1 MSIAIV
7 IVFCLLILCEYI
19 VRTKTIHHEFVRK
32 SIHIGVGTFVA
43 FWPFFL
49 SWQEI
54 QIIGVAFFI
63 AVLVSAKLR
72 LFRAV
77 HRKEGGVVGELLFAT
92 VITVLAFIQP
102 DAWIFTIA
110 ILQLSLAD
118 GLAAIM
124 GTRWGKTNHYTIFGK
139 VKSIVG
145 SMTFLITSFCV
156 CATYVVMTDE
166 NPGLLVLI
174 TLPIM
179 ATIVEG
185 ISIKGTDNFT
195 VPVLTALLLIIH

>member
-1 MSIAIV
+1 MTIAIV
-7 IVFCLLILCEYI
+7 TVFCLLILCESI

-49 SWQEI
+49 SWHEI
-54 QIIGVAFFI
+54 QIIGVAFFV
-63 AVLVSAKLR
+63 AVLISAKLR
-72 LFRAV
+72 LFRAI
-77 HRKEGGVVGELLFAT
+77 HRKEGGVVGELLFAFI
-92 VITVLAFIQP
+92 ITALAFVRP
-102 DAWIFTIA
+102 EAWIFTVA

-118 GLAAIM
+118 GLAAII

-139 VKSIVG
+139 VKSVAG
-145 SMTFLITSFCV
+145 SMTFLITSFCI
-156 CATYVVMTDE
+156 CAAYVVMTDE

-174 TLPIM
+174 TLPIV
-179 ATIVEG
+179 ATLVES

-195 VPVLTALLLIIH
+195 VPVLTALLLITH